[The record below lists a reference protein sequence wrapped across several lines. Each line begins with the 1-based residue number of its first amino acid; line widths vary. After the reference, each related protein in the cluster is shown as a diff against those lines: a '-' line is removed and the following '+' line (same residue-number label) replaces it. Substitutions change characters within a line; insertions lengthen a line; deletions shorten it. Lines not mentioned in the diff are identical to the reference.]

1 MLLSA
6 YSPAVIHGIARLL
19 AAIGI
24 MQQLGRY
31 EIVAEIG
38 RGAMGAV
45 FRARDPRI
53 DRTVAIKTISVAGAG
68 AKSIEEYR
76 QRFFREAQAAGRLS
90 HPGIVAIFDVGEDVR
105 EDSGGG
111 TAGPMALGSTTG
123 STSGSTP
130 GSLVG
135 NKVTTPYIVMEY
147 VDGRTLDELVEA
159 ALNQRLQLEMALD
172 LVQQV
177 AMALDYAQSA
187 QIVHRD
193 IKPANIIVT
202 HDGRAKIADFG
213 IAKISLAE
221 VTLPGHV
228 LGTPA
233 YMSPEQLSGKPI
245 DGRSDLFSLGV
256 IAYWLLTG
264 EKPFT
269 GNSITEVS
277 IQVATKDP
285 AAPTSVDPTLG
296 SDVDYILG
304 RALAKDPDRR
314 YQRGRQ
320 LSADIQD
327 LRSGARPRSMG
338 SEDLTMAL
346 PATAIQQTVAMG
358 TAASFPQPVAS
369 SSAAPSVART
379 LGTTTSRQAASPST
393 ATPTPLQPPHP
404 RPRRGAVFYSLIG
417 AAVTLVTVA
426 AFAARFNRALPA
438 DLQIVGKYPFR
449 SAEVF
454 IWVDGDLRY
463 HDELRG
469 ALHPHGKF
477 HEAAEANGGNIAL
490 TLPVRAGTHTVRVR
504 VDAPGE
510 AYDRD
515 TSIPGQF
522 RAYSQKTLLLNFRE
536 KRLNLEWE

>member
-1 MLLSA
+1 
-6 YSPAVIHGIARLL
+6 
-19 AAIGI
+19 

-31 EIVAEIG
+31 EIVAELG

-53 DRTVAIKTISVAGAG
+53 DRTVAIKTISVAGAD
-68 AKSIEEYR
+68 AKSMEEYR
-76 QRFFREAQAAGRLS
+76 QRFFREAQAAGRLA
-90 HPGIVAIFDVGEDVR
+90 HPGIVAIFDVGEEV
-105 EDSGGG
+105 SNAAA
-111 TAGPMALGSTTG
+111 AGADQGFG
-123 STSGSTP
+123 ASGSH
-130 GSLVG
+130 VG
-135 NKVTTPYIVMEY
+135 NQATSVPYIVMEY
-147 VDGRTLDELVEA
+147 VDGVTLNELVESA
-159 ALNQRLQLEMALD
+159 PNRRLPLETALD

-177 AMALDYAQSA
+177 AMALDYAQSQ

-202 HDGRAKIADFG
+202 HDSRAKIADFG
-213 IAKISLAE
+213 IAKISLTE

-233 YMSPEQLSGKPI
+233 YMSPEQLSGNPI

-285 AAPTSVDPTLG
+285 VAPTSVDPTLG
-296 SDVDYILG
+296 ADVDYILA
-304 RALAKDPDRR
+304 RVLAKDPDQR
-314 YQRGRQ
+314 YQRGKQ

-327 LRSGARPRSMG
+327 FRSGASPRSKA
-338 SEDLTMAL
+338 SEDATVAL
-346 PATAIQQTVAMG
+346 PATAIQQTVAMAATVAASPSLPR
-358 TAASFPQPVAS
+358 TAASTSATAS
-369 SSAAPSVART
+369 PSSASAPPSARTALSTPASAAPMKT
-379 LGTTTSRQAASPST
+379 LGTTTARQAVPGPA
-393 ATPTPLQPPHP
+393 AAAPTPAEPQRPHS
-404 RPRRGAVFYSLIG
+404 RPRRGAVFYTLAG
-417 AAVTLVTVA
+417 AAVALVTVA
-426 AFAARFNRALPA
+426 AFAARFSRALPA
-438 DLQIVGKYPFR
+438 DLQIVGRYPFR

-469 ALHPHGKF
+469 AVHPHGRF
-477 HEAAEANGGNIAL
+477 HEAGEATGGAIAL